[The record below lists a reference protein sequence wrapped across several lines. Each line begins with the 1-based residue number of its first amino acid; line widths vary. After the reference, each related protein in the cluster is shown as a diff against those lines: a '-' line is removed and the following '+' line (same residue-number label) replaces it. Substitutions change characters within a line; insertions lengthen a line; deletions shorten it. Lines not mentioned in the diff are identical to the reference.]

1 MTAKEFQYKLINL
14 QESLMRFAYSLTIDI
29 DDAKDLVQETFLKA
43 LTYRDKFVHESN
55 FRAWTY
61 TIMKNTFINNYRRS
75 ALHNTYSD
83 HTKEEFC
90 MNCSHTLAID
100 NPHSAYTSKELEKT
114 VDALDDHFKLPFK
127 MHHEGYKYK
136 EIAETLELNLGTVKS
151 RIFFAKQKLMKQ
163 LNGCV

>member
-1 MTAKEFQYKLINL
+1 
-14 QESLMRFAYSLTIDI
+14 MRFAYSLTIDI

-61 TIMKNTFINNYRRS
+61 TIMKNTFIENYRRS

-90 MNCSHTLAID
+90 MNCSHTLRID
-100 NPHSAYTSKELEKT
+100 NPILRTHQKNLKKPLMRLTTISNCHSNCT
-114 VDALDDHFKLPFK
+114 
-127 MHHEGYKYK
+127 MR
-136 EIAETLELNLGTVKS
+136 VKIE
-151 RIFFAKQKLMKQ
+151 RD
-163 LNGCV
+163 C